1 MENDENLTKPRTVY
15 SYPAV
20 FQKQSSS
27 GYYIFFPDF
36 EDCYTGADN
45 LAEGITMA
53 EDVLSLMLYEMQ
65 KNNERIPEPSFSST
79 IKENFPEAYGNTVMV
94 IDGDPEFYER
104 YFAEYHPEVV

>member
-1 MENDENLTKPRTVY
+1 MTY

-20 FQKQSSS
+20 FQKQLPS

-36 EDCYTGADN
+36 ENCYTGSEN

-65 KNNERIPEPSFSST
+65 KNKKDFPEPSLLIT
-79 IKENFPEAYGNTVMV
+79 IRENFPEQYDNKVIM

-104 YFAEYHPEVV
+104 YFDEYHPEVV